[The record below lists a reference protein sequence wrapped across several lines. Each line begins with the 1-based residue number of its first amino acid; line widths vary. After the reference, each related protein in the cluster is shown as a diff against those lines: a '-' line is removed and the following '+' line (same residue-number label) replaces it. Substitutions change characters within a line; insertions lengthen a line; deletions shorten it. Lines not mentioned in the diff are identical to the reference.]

1 MPRLTN
7 KRYQQQ
13 LMLTMAVYMVVLLGV
28 GSLLHT
34 VASLPLKALLAVAP
48 VLPMLYVIGLMW
60 RRIRDSD
67 ELEQRVHL
75 VALSVAAA
83 LVSALSMVGGFLAA
97 DGVLDL
103 GGSALVW
110 VFPVLMLG
118 YGTASRWVARHY
130 GVDAM
135 CSGEGAEWLPW
146 YFLGTAAL
154 MGLFALYLWWR
165 HDGHGAAG
173 LALTACL
180 FVAMA
185 AWAWRRRVHADR
197 RARED

>member
-1 MPRLTN
+1 MPRLTS

-13 LMLTMAVYMVVLLGV
+13 LMLTMAVYMVVLLGAS
-28 GSLLHT
+28 SLVRAVT
-34 VASLPLKALLAVAP
+34 SLPLKALLAVAP
-48 VLPMLYVIGLMW
+48 VLPMLYVIALMW

-67 ELEQRVHL
+67 ELEQRMHL
-75 VALSVAAA
+75 VALGVAAA

-110 VFPVLMLG
+110 VFPVLMFG
-118 YGTASRWVARHY
+118 YGAASRWVARHY
-130 GVDAM
+130 GMDAM

-146 YFLGTAAL
+146 YFVGAGAL

-165 HDGHGAAG
+165 HDVRGAG
-173 LALTACL
+173 WLALTACL

-185 AWAWRRRVHADR
+185 AWAWRRRVRADR
-197 RARED
+197 QARED

>member
-13 LMLTMAVYMVVLLGV
+13 LMLTMAVYMIVLLGA
-28 GSLLHT
+28 GSLVHT
-34 VASLPLKALLAVAP
+34 VANLPLKALLAVAP
-48 VLPMLYVIGLMW
+48 VLPMLYVIALMW

-67 ELEQRVHL
+67 ELEQRMHL
-75 VALSVAAA
+75 VALGVAAA

-110 VFPVLMLG
+110 VFPVLMFG

-130 GVDAM
+130 GMDAM
-135 CSGEGAEWLPW
+135 CGGEGAEWLPW
-146 YFLGTAAL
+146 YFVGTGAL

-165 HDGHGAAG
+165 HDERGAG
-173 LALTACL
+173 WLALTGCL

-185 AWAWRRRVHADR
+185 VWAWWRRVRADR
-197 RARED
+197 RAGED